1 MCGRVWAVL
10 LIIGW
15 ISLSG
20 FDLLEDLDEVAGQAT
35 VSKSYPNE
43 ATGVGKRGGWGPLAN
58 NMVEFA
64 HGAERGAVTF
74 LSSAATP
81 LEHEQLSHFRRHV
94 HLHKLYR
101 VLLI

>member
-1 MCGRVWAVL
+1 MCRRVWSIL
-10 LIIGW
+10 LIVGW

-20 FDLLEDLDEVAGQAT
+20 FDLLEDLDEVEGQAA

-43 ATGVGKRGGWGPLAN
+43 AAGVGKRGGWGPLAN
-58 NMVEFA
+58 NVIEFA
-64 HGAERGAVTF
+64 HGTEQGNVAF
-74 LSSAATP
+74 LSSASTAP
-81 LEHEQLSHFRRHV
+81 VSEQLSRFRPHV